1 MIRLDRGAHRELMR
15 RAQANGTSMSEEVM
29 KLLGMYELQL
39 PIPEGTPNF
48 EVVENKY
55 QMPGVSPEVLAEVA
69 KPRSSQT

>member
-1 MIRLDRGAHRELMR
+1 
-15 RAQANGTSMSEEVM
+15 MSEEVM

-39 PIPEGTPNF
+39 PIPEGTPSF